1 VSIQT
6 PTLEDWVDAETDAD
20 ADEQHDDSG
29 DENAPGWGESTIRC
43 ECGADISQWHTN
55 AESRRLVRVYATE
68 TGRVPAC
75 PECVEYPSGDHS
87 FDTIPHAIRAA
98 EPTSSCE
105 RVDHVALILREVTR

>member
-20 ADEQHDDSG
+20 DHDDDSAG
-29 DENAPGWGESTIRC
+29 ENAPAWPESTIRC

-55 AESRRLVRVYATE
+55 AESRRLKRVYATE
-68 TGRVPAC
+68 DGRLPAC
-75 PECVEYPSGDHS
+75 PSCAEYPSGDHS

-98 EPTSSCE
+98 EPSSSCE